1 MNILLC
7 GARGFIGSHI
17 HQALLAAGHEVRV
30 AGTVRHRDPA
40 VIPVDF
46 TRDTHASNW
55 LDRLEGIDAVVN
67 AVGILRD
74 SRQRPMRAIHTD
86 TPKALFDACAQA
98 GIRRVIQVS
107 ALGVDQGH
115 TPYAITKLAADQH
128 LLALTEAG
136 KLNGLVI
143 RPSIVFGRAG
153 ASSQLFLNLAR
164 LPLLVLPQA
173 VLTAQVQPVA
183 VQDLAEAVAQLV
195 DHPERC
201 GVLTATGPTPLP
213 LAAFIA
219 SLRRQLG
226 HAPARVWALPE
237 PLTRLSARLGD
248 LVPASPWCSDTL
260 AMLGQDNVGP
270 AQALQDILDHPT
282 VAPEHMVARMA

>member
-17 HQALLAAGHEVRV
+17 HQALLQAGHHVRLG
-30 AGTVRHRDPA
+30 GTTRRRDA
-40 VIPVDF
+40 SLIPVDY
-46 TRDTHASNW
+46 TRDTQSATW
-55 LDRLEGIDAVVN
+55 LPRLAGIDAVIN

-74 SRQRPMRAIHTD
+74 SEQRPMQAIHTD
-86 TPKALFDACAQA
+86 TPKALFEACVQA
-98 GIRRVIQVS
+98 GVRRVIHVS
-107 ALGVDQGH
+107 ALGVDVGH
-115 TPYAITKLAADQH
+115 TPYATTKLAADQH

>member
-98 GIRRVIQVS
+98 GIRRVTQVS

-136 KLNGLVI
+136 ALDGVVI
-143 RPSIVFGRAG
+143 RPSIVFGQAG

-173 VLTAQVQPVA
+173 VLKARVQPVA
-183 VQDLAEAVAQLV
+183 VQDLAEAVARLM
-195 DHPERC
+195 DSPFHK
-201 GVLTATGPTPLP
+201 GVLTATGPSPLP

-219 SLRRQLG
+219 SLRAQLG
-226 HAPARVWALPE
+226 HAPARVWTLPA
-237 PLTRLSARLGD
+237 PLTQLSARMGD
-248 LVPASPWCSDTL
+248 LVPVSPWCSDTL

-270 AQALQDILDHPT
+270 AQPLQSLLGHPT
-282 VAPEHMVARMA
+282 IAPEHMLARMV